1 MNEML
6 SQDSPLLGPDDPAP
20 VSIVNPEGLADLIL
34 ICDHASNAVPAS
46 LNGLG
51 LIERDLH
58 RHIALDIG
66 AASVTRLLAER
77 LDAPGVLAGY
87 SRLVIDTNRDLD
99 HPESINRE
107 SDGTVIPANQDVTPQ
122 EAQRRAEAC
131 FWPFHRKIG
140 AGIAGCAMRNV
151 RPAIIAIHGF
161 TPVFSGVERPWHM
174 GILWNEDG
182 SLAVPLIEALRVH
195 EGLVIGDNQPYS
207 GRQQYGYSIDTHAG
221 ETGLPNVLIE
231 LREDFAAT
239 PEAQENSAGLL
250 VDALTPILRGLGLT
264 CGKGG

>member
-1 MNEML
+1 MDE
-6 SQDSPLLGPDDPAP
+6 SQPQDIPLLGPDDPAP
-20 VSIVNPEGLADLIL
+20 VTIVNPEGSASLIL
-34 ICDHASNAVPAS
+34 ICDHASNAVPAA
-46 LNGLG
+46 LHGLG

-58 RHIALDIG
+58 RHIAHDIG
-66 AASVTRLLAER
+66 AAAVTRLLADR
-77 LDAPGVLAGY
+77 LDAPAVLAGY
-87 SRLVIDTNRDLD
+87 SRLVIDTNRSLD

-107 SDGTVIPANQDVTPQ
+107 SDGTVIPANQDVSPQ
-122 EAQRRAEAC
+122 QAQQRAEAC

-140 AGIAGCAMRNV
+140 AGIAGCALRNV

-161 TPVFSGVERPWHM
+161 TPVFAGTKRPWHM

-182 SLAVPLIEALRVH
+182 SLAVPLIEALRTH
-195 EGLVIGDNQPYS
+195 EDLVIGDNEPYS

-239 PEAQENSAGLL
+239 PEAQENSADIL
-250 VDALTPILRGLGLT
+250 VGALIPILRGLGLS